1 MKTNRQHTCIE
12 ELFRRM
18 VLRQI
23 NKTRIYHPTLMREFT
38 AEELE
43 LLFGGPHSLEE
54 CHDEIESFLEFAAR
68 EKITNIKVLMQ
79 CAQMLLPHRIN
90 GGICCGDPFIEISTD
105 IIKNKVVIEVDD
117 DRVTLSKE
125 ELIRFYKTKEK
136 SKIGKQS

>member
-1 MKTNRQHTCIE
+1 MKKNREETCIE

-23 NKTRIYHPTLMREFT
+23 KKPRSYHPTLVREFT

-68 EKITNIKVLMQ
+68 EKITSIKILMK
-79 CAQMLLPHRIN
+79 CAQMFFPDRIN
-90 GGICCGDPFIEISTD
+90 GGVFCGDPFIEISTD
-105 IIKNKVVIEVDD
+105 IIENEVLIEVDD

-125 ELIRFYKTKEK
+125 ELITFYKTKEK
-136 SKIGKQS
+136 SKTGKQS